1 MTAGCGNYS
10 GIITGGK
17 TKRRFQPLLKRR
29 RFQTFKKPV
38 IGKKR
43 LNRRYINTRGGCPC
57 NQTGGYTFTSKP
69 FTSKINTNKHNSRNK
84 KSKDRNTT
92 GGSLQISGLP
102 LINPPFGN
110 VYV

>member
-1 MTAGCGNYS
+1 MTAGYGNCS
-10 GIITGGK
+10 NIITGGK
-17 TKRRFQPLLKRR
+17 TKRRFHTLFKRR
-29 RFQTFKKPV
+29 RFQTFKKPI

-43 LNRRYINTRGGCPC
+43 VNRRYINARGGCPC
-57 NQTGGYTFTSKP
+57 NQNGGYIFS
-69 FTSKINTNKHNSRNK
+69 FSNSK
-84 KSKDRNTT
+84 KSKNYSSKNNNKVHT